1 MQKQELSELFELD
14 CANFGFSQDL
24 LNSCDCV
31 ILNALND
38 NISQEVIDVYRKFQP
53 MKPDAPD
60 SMKMKLFST
69 IRSFA
74 QEQSTKKHFLDA
86 LVLYR
91 FLIVK
96 SEIPAQDY
104 FSVAE
109 IFENILQYKLADE
122 FLTIYSR
129 KEQNKPLL
137 CLTLGNFYNL
147 TRKDYKTAIKYYEK
161 YLEIDETKSVIYT
174 IVSNLYSKTFG
185 DESLEQQIN
194 YLEKAYKLKPH
205 DRTILHGLAFNHEK
219 FGNKECAKYF
229 YQELLKNNPT
239 DNDYYNYGAFL
250 ISSGDFLEG
259 HNYFRARSTDIDLP
273 NKWDLESDISEKTL
287 LIHYEEGFGDT
298 IMYCRFVPFMK
309 NFAKK
314 IIFVVQEEL
323 LDLIKNS
330 SEVSKGIE
338 VRADVPEYDYYMRL
352 LDTPYVLKTTVDTLP
367 FLDKYLNVNAK
378 YIESAG
384 QNLKVGIAYHGDNC
398 ANYHGRDLDLAKFNI
413 LTGIDGVDFYSLQ
426 YGEDSQNPKI
436 IPLGKTFKN
445 FIDTASAVKSMDLVI
460 TTDNVILNL
469 AGALG
474 VKTIGLF
481 NKQTNYRW
489 FKLDGND
496 VGWYNSV
503 KPLQVDVQD
512 DWNPVFQRIISE
524 LKQA

>member
-1 MQKQELSELFELD
+1 
-14 CANFGFSQDL
+14 
-24 LNSCDCV
+24 
-31 ILNALND
+31 
-38 NISQEVIDVYRKFQP
+38 
-53 MKPDAPD
+53 MK
-60 SMKMKLFST
+60 K
-69 IRSFA
+69 
-74 QEQSTKKHFLDA
+74 
-86 LVLYR
+86 
-91 FLIVK
+91 
-96 SEIPAQDY
+96 
-104 FSVAE
+104 
-109 IFENILQYKLADE
+109 
-122 FLTIYSR
+122 
-129 KEQNKPLL
+129 
-137 CLTLGNFYNL
+137 
-147 TRKDYKTAIKYYEK
+147 
-161 YLEIDETKSVIYT
+161 
-174 IVSNLYSKTFG
+174 
-185 DESLEQQIN
+185 
-194 YLEKAYKLKPH
+194 
-205 DRTILHGLAFNHEK
+205 
-219 FGNKECAKYF
+219 
-229 YQELLKNNPT
+229 
-239 DNDYYNYGAFL
+239 
-250 ISSGDFLEG
+250 
-259 HNYFRARSTDIDLP
+259 
-273 NKWDLESDISEKTL
+273 
-287 LIHYEEGFGDT
+287 GFGDT
-298 IMYCRFVPFMK
+298 IMYCRFCSVYEK
-309 NFAKK
+309 ILQKK